1 MKKNNLTKNIAS
13 YTGVSWQAAHG
24 LFCPKHGIIGA
35 PLIALGLLPA
45 PALNKIDKAKHKAEH
60 IVESALEKTL
70 DVQTQIYLN
79 TTEHLPNIHQLA
91 EKTVELGSYAWF
103 IGGASYIWRNQ
114 LKETKNFLEDK
125 FNEYR
130 NFPYLKK

>member
-1 MKKNNLTKNIAS
+1 MKNNLTKNIAS

-35 PLIALGLLPA
+35 PLLAMGMLPA
-45 PALNKIDKAKHKAEH
+45 PILNTVHKAKHGAEH
-60 IVESALEKTL
+60 LVESALEKSL
-70 DVQTQIYLN
+70 DLQTQIYLN
-79 TTEHLPNIHQLA
+79 NSENLPNVHQLA
-91 EKTVELGSYAWF
+91 ESSVEVVSYAWF
-103 IGGASYIWRNQ
+103 VGGASYIWRNQ

-125 FNEYR
+125 VNEYI